1 MESFVVAKMVTLLF
15 TSLFV
20 LALLAIA
27 AYFWQKPTSPE
38 KIESLE
44 PAPGR
49 ALFHEGT
56 PSGRALAAADAEVQ
70 DLADAQKRRRE
81 VIDRAIAGDKT
92 ALQETQNNHSLYQE
106 VLCALVANAHT
117 DAALLSLV
125 SYVTRNDLRVNKELA
140 ETFITSLSAKP
151 DRGSVAKMLHVVAL
165 SDDAALYQ
173 KAAETA
179 LESWRKGHLAGVN
192 SRELRSILD
201 GEFWILS
208 AATRSSGAGFLLK
221 RALAGARRE
230 LDAAH
235 LE

>member
-15 TSLFV
+15 TSLLV

-27 AYFWQKPTSPE
+27 AYFWQKPASPQKLE
-38 KIESLE
+38 TLE

-56 PSGRALAAADAEVQ
+56 PSGRALAAADAEAQ
-70 DLADAQKRRRE
+70 ELADAQKRRRE
-81 VIDRAIAGDKT
+81 LLDRAITGDKT
-92 ALQETQNNHSLYQE
+92 TLQETQNNGKLYEE

-117 DAALLSLV
+117 DADLLSLA
-125 SYVTRNDLRVNKELA
+125 SYVTRNDLRVNRGLA
-140 ETFITSLSAKP
+140 EKFITSLSANP
-151 DRGSVAKMLHVVAL
+151 DRGSVAKMLHVAAL
-165 SDDAALYQ
+165 ADDAAVYQ

-179 LESWRKGHLAGVN
+179 LESWRKGDLAGLN

-208 AATRSSGAGFLLK
+208 ATTRSSGAGFLLK

>member
-1 MESFVVAKMVTLLF
+1 MVTLLF

-27 AYFWQKPTSPE
+27 AYFWQKTASPKE
-38 KIESLE
+38 IETLQ

-56 PSGRALAAADAEVQ
+56 PSGRAIAAAEAEAQ
-70 DLADAQKRRRE
+70 KLADAQKWHGE
-81 VIDRAIAGDKT
+81 LLDRAKAGDKT
-92 ALQETQNNHSLYQE
+92 TLQETQNNRKIYEE
-106 VLCALVANAHT
+106 VLGALVANAHT
-117 DAALLSLV
+117 DGALLSLV
-125 SYVTRNDLRVNKELA
+125 SYVTRNDLRVTRELA
-140 ETFITSLSAKP
+140 EKFIASLSANP
-151 DRGSVAKMLHVVAL
+151 DRGSVAKMLHIAAL
-165 SDDAALYQ
+165 SDDATLYQ

-179 LESWRKGHLAGVN
+179 LESWRKGHLAGVD
-192 SRELRSILD
+192 SRELRSILE

-208 AATRSSGAGFLLK
+208 ATTRSSGAGFLLK